1 MTELDFQARI
11 DKLLIQSQ
19 LFWSTLTFRRLG
31 AVILLVSDMDKSMN
45 FYRDV
50 LELPVKNTSAEW
62 VEFFSSGT
70 VLALHPSKNKTRT
83 KNSGVLVGFM
93 VSNLESVAQKLK
105 DKNVEFFKKPKEE
118 SFGKHAI
125 IVDPDGHLISIAEIS
140 SKSSEGFDLIGLIG
154 AE

>member
-1 MTELDFQARI
+1 M
-11 DKLLIQSQ
+11 
-19 LFWSTLTFRRLG
+19 TFRRVG
-31 AVILLVSDMDKSMN
+31 AVILLVSDIDKSMK

-50 LELPVKNTSAEW
+50 LELPVKNTSPEW

-70 VLALHPSKNKTRT
+70 VVALHPSRNKIRT

-105 DKNVEFFKKPKEE
+105 DKKVEFFKEPKEE

-125 IVDPDGHLISIAEIS
+125 IVDPDGHLISIAEMS

>member
-1 MTELDFQARI
+1 MSF
-11 DKLLIQSQ
+11 K
-19 LFWSTLTFRRLG
+19 RLG
-31 AVILLVSDMDKSMN
+31 AVILLVSDMDKSIK

-50 LELPVKNTSAEW
+50 LELPIKNTSSEW

-70 VLALHPSKNKTRT
+70 VLALHPSKSKNRT

-93 VSNLESVAQKLK
+93 VSDLEPVATKLK
-105 DKNVEFFKKPKEE
+105 DKKVEFFKEPKEE

-125 IVDPDGHLISIAEIS
+125 IADPDGHLISIAEIS
-140 SKSSEGFDLIGLIG
+140 SKISEGFDLIGLIG

>member
-1 MTELDFQARI
+1 
-11 DKLLIQSQ
+11 
-19 LFWSTLTFRRLG
+19 LTFKRLG
-31 AVILLVSDMDKSMN
+31 AIILLVSDMDKSIK

-50 LELPVKNTSAEW
+50 LELPVKNTSTEW

-70 VLALHPSKNKTRT
+70 VLALHPAKSKART

-93 VSNLESVAQKLK
+93 VSDLESVAKKLK
-105 DKNVEFFKKPKEE
+105 EKKVEFFKEPKDE

-125 IVDPDGHLISIAEIS
+125 IEDPDGHLVSIAEIS
-140 SKSSEGFDLIGLIG
+140 SKISEGFDLIGLIG

>member
-1 MTELDFQARI
+1 MAQFQSKI
-11 DKLLIQSQ
+11 DKLLIRNQ
-19 LFWSTLTFRRLG
+19 LFWSNLTFRRVG
-31 AVILLVSDMDKSMN
+31 AVILLVSDMEKSMK

-50 LELPVKNTSAEW
+50 LELPVKNTSPEW

-70 VLALHPSKNKTRT
+70 VVALHPSRNKIRT

-105 DKNVEFFKKPKEE
+105 DKKVEFFKEPKEE

-125 IVDPDGHLISIAEIS
+125 IVDPDGHLISIAEMS
-140 SKSSEGFDLIGLIG
+140 PKSSEGFDLIGLIG

>member
-1 MTELDFQARI
+1 MSF
-11 DKLLIQSQ
+11 K
-19 LFWSTLTFRRLG
+19 RLG
-31 AVILLVSDMDKSMN
+31 AVILLVSDMDKSIK

-50 LELPVKNTSAEW
+50 LELPIKNTSSEW

-70 VLALHPSKNKTRT
+70 VLALHTSKSKSRT

-93 VSNLESVAQKLK
+93 VSDLEPVAKKLK
-105 DKNVEFFKKPKEE
+105 DKKVEFFKEPKEE

-125 IVDPDGHLISIAEIS
+125 IEDPDGHLISIAEIS
-140 SKSSEGFDLIGLIG
+140 SKISEGFDLIGLIG

>member
-1 MTELDFQARI
+1 MSF
-11 DKLLIQSQ
+11 K
-19 LFWSTLTFRRLG
+19 RLG
-31 AVILLVSDMDKSMN
+31 ALILLVSNMDKSIK

-50 LELPVKNTSAEW
+50 LELPIKNTSSEW

-70 VLALHPSKNKTRT
+70 VLALHPSKSKSRT

-93 VSNLESVAQKLK
+93 VSDLEPVAKKLK
-105 DKNVEFFKKPKEE
+105 DKKVEFFKEPKEE

-125 IVDPDGHLISIAEIS
+125 IADPDGHLISIAEIS
-140 SKSSEGFDLIGLIG
+140 SKISEGFDLIGLIG

>member
-1 MTELDFQARI
+1 MSF
-11 DKLLIQSQ
+11 K
-19 LFWSTLTFRRLG
+19 RLG
-31 AVILLVSDMDKSMN
+31 AVILLVSDMDKSIK

-50 LELPVKNTSAEW
+50 LELPIKNTSSEW

-70 VLALHPSKNKTRT
+70 VLALHPSKSKSRT

-93 VSNLESVAQKLK
+93 VSDLEPVTKKLK
-105 DKNVEFFKKPKEE
+105 DKKVEFFKEPKEE

-125 IVDPDGHLISIAEIS
+125 IADPDGHLISIAEIS
-140 SKSSEGFDLIGLIG
+140 SKISEGFDLIGLIG

>member
-1 MTELDFQARI
+1 MTF
-11 DKLLIQSQ
+11 K
-19 LFWSTLTFRRLG
+19 RLG
-31 AVILLVSDMDKSMN
+31 AVILLVSDMDKSMK

-50 LELPVKNTSAEW
+50 LELPVKNTSSEW

>member
-1 MTELDFQARI
+1 MSF
-11 DKLLIQSQ
+11 K
-19 LFWSTLTFRRLG
+19 RLG
-31 AVILLVSDMDKSMN
+31 AVILLVSDMDKSVK

-50 LELPVKNTSAEW
+50 LELPIKNISSDW

-70 VLALHPSKNKTRT
+70 VLALHPSKSKSRT

-93 VSNLESVAQKLK
+93 VSNLEIVAKKLK
-105 DKNVEFFKKPKEE
+105 DKKVEFFKEPKEE

-125 IVDPDGHLISIAEIS
+125 LADPDGHLISIAEIS
-140 SKSSEGFDLIGLIG
+140 SKISEGFELIGLIA

>member
-1 MTELDFQARI
+1 MTF
-11 DKLLIQSQ
+11 K
-19 LFWSTLTFRRLG
+19 RLG

-93 VSNLESVAQKLK
+93 VSDLESVAQKLK

>member
-1 MTELDFQARI
+1 MSF
-11 DKLLIQSQ
+11 K
-19 LFWSTLTFRRLG
+19 RLG
-31 AVILLVSDMDKSMN
+31 AVILLVSDMDKSIK

-50 LELPVKNTSAEW
+50 LELPIKNTSSEW

-70 VLALHPSKNKTRT
+70 VVALHPSKSKSRT

-93 VSNLESVAQKLK
+93 VSNLETVAKNLK
-105 DKNVEFFKKPKEE
+105 DKKVEFFKEPTEE

-140 SKSSEGFDLIGLIG
+140 SKISEGFDLIGLIG

>member
-1 MTELDFQARI
+1 
-11 DKLLIQSQ
+11 
-19 LFWSTLTFRRLG
+19 LTFKRLG
-31 AVILLVSDMDKSMN
+31 AVILLVSDMDKSMK

-50 LELPVKNTSAEW
+50 LELW

-93 VSNLESVAQKLK
+93 VSDLESVAQKLK

>member
-1 MTELDFQARI
+1 MSF
-11 DKLLIQSQ
+11 K
-19 LFWSTLTFRRLG
+19 RLG
-31 AVILLVSDMDKSMN
+31 AVILLVSDMDKSIK

-50 LELPVKNTSAEW
+50 LELPIKNTSSEW

-70 VLALHPSKNKTRT
+70 VLALHPSKSKSRT

-93 VSNLESVAQKLK
+93 VSNLETVAKKLK
-105 DKNVEFFKKPKEE
+105 DKKVEFFKELKEE

-125 IVDPDGHLISIAEIS
+125 IADPDGHLISIAEIS
-140 SKSSEGFDLIGLIG
+140 SKISEGFDLIGLIG

>member
-1 MTELDFQARI
+1 
-11 DKLLIQSQ
+11 
-19 LFWSTLTFRRLG
+19 
-31 AVILLVSDMDKSMN
+31 MDKSIK

-50 LELPVKNTSAEW
+50 LELPIKNTSPEW

-70 VLALHPSKNKTRT
+70 VLALHPSKSKVRTR
-83 KNSGVLVGFM
+83 NSGVLVGFM
-93 VSNLESVAQKLK
+93 VSSLESVANKLK
-105 DKNVEFFKKPKEE
+105 EKNVEFFKEPKEE

-140 SKSSEGFDLIGLIG
+140 FKMSEGFDLIGLIG